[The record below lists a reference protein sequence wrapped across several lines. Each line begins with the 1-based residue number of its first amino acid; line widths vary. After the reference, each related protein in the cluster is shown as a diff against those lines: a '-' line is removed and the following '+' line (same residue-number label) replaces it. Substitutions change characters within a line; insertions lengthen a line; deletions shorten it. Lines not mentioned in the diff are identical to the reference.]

1 MNIDN
6 ADVKISNIT
15 CIHKSDLK
23 LNLQNKENLMLNI
36 SNKFTEM
43 HVNEIMMIEENMTLL
58 NFYFQSKHC
67 RKMKKNAMKKQYDNM
82 HIKNLLLLINKNSKR
97 HSSIIEFLINEI
109 YKKKTK
115 KMLLIN
121 TDKNTKKN

>member
-82 HIKNLLLLINKNSKR
+82 HVKNLLLLINKNRKR